1 MLVAMRVE
9 SNMNSRMATLIP
21 MLTCSLPTGVVGC
34 TNSVVARRFIS
45 ENQLS
50 KRPSPRYTP
59 PICVLL
65 ETPSSFKTSSA

>member
-21 MLTCSLPTGVVGC
+21 ILTCSLPTGVVGC
-34 TNSVVARRFIS
+34 TNNVVARRFIS

-50 KRPSPRYTP
+50 KRSSPRYAP